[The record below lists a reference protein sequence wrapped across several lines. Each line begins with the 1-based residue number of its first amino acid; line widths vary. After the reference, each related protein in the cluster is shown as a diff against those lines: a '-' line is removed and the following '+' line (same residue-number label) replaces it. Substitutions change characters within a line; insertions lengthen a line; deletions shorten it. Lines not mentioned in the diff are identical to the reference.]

1 MIIIFQGKIFI
12 KLFCIGFVCLLSLC
26 GNGFAQAQDNI
37 EAKQQLKKLKVKIK
51 NLQSSL
57 GKTQK
62 KQSSALKE
70 LRRAEKQIATAS
82 KILRSTLSQLKTKQK
97 ELLNLRRQQTGLEA
111 NRRLQKE
118 ALAEQLKSAYINGKQ
133 EYLKLL
139 LNQQNP
145 EKLGRMLVYY
155 DYMNKARSKQ
165 VKALQSTLKSLSN
178 IDSKISTEI
187 RELNILKQS
196 KEGETKRLIKLQGKR
211 KALVAKLTKEI
222 AFKNDELTE
231 LEINAQ
237 ELQQLIDSVRE
248 TIENMDFS
256 QPLEGLKKLKGK
268 LKWPTAGKQ
277 IRRFGSTNQG
287 QKSSGVLISA
297 KEGSEIN
304 SIHHGRVVYS
314 DWLRGFGLLMILDH
328 GKGYMSLYGYNQS
341 LYKEVGDWVEAG
353 EAVATLGQ
361 SGGQKVPGLYF
372 ELRYQGK
379 PVNPKRWFK

>member
-1 MIIIFQGKIFI
+1 
-12 KLFCIGFVCLLSLC
+12 LSL
-26 GNGFAQAQDNI
+26 GENSFTYAQDNV
-37 EAKQQLKKLKVKIK
+37 EAKQQLKKLKVEIK

-57 GKTQK
+57 GKTQI

-82 KILRSTLSQLKTKQK
+82 KILRSTLSQLKKKQK
-97 ELLNLRRQQTGLEA
+97 ELGSLRYQQTDLEA
-111 NRRLQKE
+111 NRTIQKK

-165 VKALQSTLKSLSN
+165 VKALQVTLKNLSN
-178 IDSKISTEI
+178 IDNKISREI
-187 RELNILKQS
+187 QKLNILKQS
-196 KEGETKRLIKLQGKR
+196 KEGETKQLVRLQSKR
-211 KALVAKLTKEI
+211 KALVAKLTQEI
-222 AFKNDELTE
+222 AFKSDELTE

-248 TIENMDFS
+248 TIEDMDFS

-268 LKWPTAGKQ
+268 LKWPTKGKQ
-277 IRRFGSTNQG
+277 VRRFGAINQG

-328 GKGYMSLYGYNQS
+328 GKGYMSLYGYNQA
-341 LYKEVGDWVEAG
+341 LYKDVGDWVEAG
-353 EAVATLGQ
+353 EAVATMGQ
-361 SGGQKVPGLYF
+361 SGGQKVTGLYF

-379 PVNPKRWFK
+379 PVNPKRWFR